1 MLVYL
6 FSSSTLCFYFCLHCC
21 VTVSPLLLHPTEY
34 IKGFG
39 LLIRF
44 LPLLN
49 FSILSSGN
57 DSCPSSAKKTSRS
70 SHFDPI
76 QCLSLAQQK
85 STRTLVVCIRFCI
98 FYIASLAN
106 NVSLV
111 LGYDPLLSPQF
122 LQSEI
127 PGVSHSPLLGP
138 FCPKRKNHTGENEAR
153 TGEKEKRSRM

>member
-1 MLVYL
+1 MYL
-6 FSSSTLCFYFCLHCC
+6 FSSSTIHSLLLLLFALLCDCFSSS
-21 VTVSPLLLHPTEY
+21 SPSYRVHKRIRSTYSFSSSSQLLHPLLRQR
-34 IKGFG
+34 FVP
-39 LLIRF
+39 LIRKK
-44 LPLLN
+44 N
-49 FSILSSGN
+49 F
-57 DSCPSSAKKTSRS
+57 RS